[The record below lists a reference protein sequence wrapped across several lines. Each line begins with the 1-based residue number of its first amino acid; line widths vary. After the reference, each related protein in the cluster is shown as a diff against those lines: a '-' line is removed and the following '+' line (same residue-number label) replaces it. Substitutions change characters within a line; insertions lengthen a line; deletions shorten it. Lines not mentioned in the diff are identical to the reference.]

1 LVCKYINHNQLIIN
15 EIFKT
20 IVSLDESHYKPEEE
34 TLSMI
39 KFALKNLSSQ
49 YKSQKNIKKC
59 DQLKQFQA
67 N

>member
-1 LVCKYINHNQLIIN
+1 MCKYINHNQLIIN

-20 IVSLDESHYKPEEE
+20 IVSLEKSRYKPEEE
-34 TLSMI
+34 TLRKI

-59 DQLKQFQA
+59 DQLKQFQP